1 MEDNRILTWADLD
14 QHSIDRFRLEESGRS
29 YAINYTIDPT
39 TDVYRKIYYSYPYEQ
54 RRGYEPIDMTIV
66 TTITYSD
73 LQAANKECHDRM
85 NDVNRP
91 ITERPVTLNAIQRI
105 SLGAEDPVKEE
116 EETPKPLTQSES
128 EPKTT
133 EPEVNPI
140 GWTLRL
146 SPFNMDLIST
156 IHPSNLPK

>member
-14 QHSIDRFRLEESGRS
+14 QHSIDRFRLEESGRC
-29 YAINYTIDPT
+29 YTINYTADPA
-39 TDVYRKIYYSYPYEQ
+39 TDVYRKIYYSYPCEQ

-91 ITERPVTLNAIQRI
+91 ITEIPVSLNA
-105 SLGAEDPVKEE
+105 LGAEDPAEEE

-128 EPKTT
+128 GPVRT
-133 EPEVNPI
+133 EPEANPI